1 MNTKTKRPR
10 IMSVNPNNV
19 DYRINQIKKE
29 IGKGL
34 TKFELKWLL
43 IQNDLKSL
51 NKTTNTI

>member
-10 IMSVNPNNV
+10 IMSVNPNNI

-34 TKFELKWLL
+34 SKFELKWLL
-43 IQNDLKSL
+43 IQNELKSL